1 MGTLFFFFQ
10 EGETMLKKLYLP
22 LALLIVFSMLLGA
35 CTPSE
40 PEVVETTEPV
50 VTEEVVATEEPVA
63 LDLPTLLADFW
74 ATVPAEQGF
83 GSVSAA
89 NLSAE
94 LAENPP
100 FLVDVREVAEIE
112 TGGYIEGA
120 INIPIRDLL
129 NNLDKLPGLD
139 DSIVIYCASGHRGG
153 FGMMALRLLGYTN
166 VRNLGGGTGAWGK
179 AGMPLVT
186 GSLPAAPAAISTPLV
201 DDELLFTTLNDFLT
215 SLPEGFYAVKSDALA
230 TELAESDPFILDVRT
245 QADWDSA
252 GYIEG
257 AILLPFSD
265 FLTNLG
271 QLPGET
277 DARIV
282 VYCASGHRGAM
293 VTMALRM
300 MGYTDVVNLA
310 GGLGAWKSAGMPV
323 AGYVDWATVLA
334 EFVAALPADQ
344 GYYSISAT
352 ALNELLATETPFLV
366 DVRQTSEIESTGYI
380 AGAISV
386 DIHDLLKNLDKLPAL
401 DQKIVIYCASGHR
414 GALGMVA
421 LRMLGYTDVV
431 NLGGGTG
438 AWAKGGFAL
447 EPGLPPAPVA
457 GTVPTV
463 DATRLEDLD
472 AYLTA
477 LPAGYNTVKPADFN
491 TEIVG
496 GTVPF
501 ILDVRS
507 QAEWDADGHIEGAV
521 LVSIP
526 DLPANLSLLPTD
538 KAAAIVI
545 TCKSGHRGAIA
556 MMYLN
561 FLGYTNVRNLA
572 GGITAWIAAE
582 LPVVK

>member
-1 MGTLFFFFQ
+1 
-10 EGETMLKKLYLP
+10 MLKKLYLP

>member
-1 MGTLFFFFQ
+1 
-10 EGETMLKKLYLP
+10 MLKKLYLP

-401 DQKIVIYCASGHR
+401 DQKIVIYCFSGHR